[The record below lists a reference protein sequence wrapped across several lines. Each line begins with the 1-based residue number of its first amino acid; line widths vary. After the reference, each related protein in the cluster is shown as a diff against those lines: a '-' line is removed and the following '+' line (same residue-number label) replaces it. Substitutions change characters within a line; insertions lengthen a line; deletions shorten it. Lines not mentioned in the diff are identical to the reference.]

1 MRSKNRKMEK
11 TGRSATS
18 TRIEEAYQKLKE
30 MIFRQN
36 IIPGQKLIAQDLC
49 DILNMSRTPVINAL
63 YMLEREGFI
72 VSVPYRGFYVKPVD
86 IQETIELFEV
96 REALEV
102 QTVQLAIKRMEPGDI
117 EKLEAV
123 ALEHKLYIPPYY
135 DRKKIALGTYFH
147 IQIAKI
153 GRNKTLEKLLTTN
166 LEHEYLRFKLERA
179 DAARM
184 LPAVEE
190 HYQLIER
197 IKRKDTPGS
206 MRLIK
211 RHVRRSK
218 DHIIRSLQAED
229 ELNKALS
236 ERTLI

>member
-1 MRSKNRKMEK
+1 MRSKNRKMGK

-18 TRIEEAYQKLKE
+18 TRIDEAYQKLKE

-123 ALEHKLYIPPYY
+123 ALEHKLYMPPYY
-135 DRKKIALGTYFH
+135 DRQKIALGTYFH

-184 LPAVEE
+184 KPAVEE

-211 RHVRRSK
+211 RHVKRSK

-229 ELNKALS
+229 DLNKALS
-236 ERTLI
+236 ERTSI

>member
-1 MRSKNRKMEK
+1 MHSKNSNKGK
-11 TGRSATS
+11 ANRSEAS
-18 TRIEEAYQKLKE
+18 TRIDEAYQKLKV

-36 IIPGQKLIAQDLC
+36 IVPGQKLIAQDLC

-86 IQETIELFEV
+86 FQETIDLFEV

-102 QTVQLAIKRMEPGDI
+102 QTVQLAIQRMEPGDI
-117 EKLEAV
+117 EKLEAA
-123 ALEHKLYIPPYY
+123 ALEHKQYMPPYY
-135 DRKKIALGTYFH
+135 DRQKIALGTYFH

-153 GRNKTLEKLLTTN
+153 ARNKTLEKLLTTN

-179 DAARM
+179 DIDRM
-184 LPAVEE
+184 EPAVAE
-190 HYQLIER
+190 HYKLIER
-197 IKRKDTPGS
+197 INKKDKPGS

-211 RHVRRSK
+211 RHVQRSK
-218 DHIIRSLQAED
+218 DHIIRLLQAD
-229 ELNKALS
+229 EELTKALS
-236 ERTLI
+236 ERP

>member
-123 ALEHKLYIPPYY
+123 ALEHKLYMPPYY
-135 DRKKIALGTYFH
+135 DRQKIALGTYFH

-184 LPAVEE
+184 MPAVEE

-197 IKRKDTPGS
+197 IKRKDAPGT

-211 RHVRRSK
+211 RHVQRSK
-218 DHIIRSLQAED
+218 DHVIRSLQAED

>member
-1 MRSKNRKMEK
+1 MHSKNSNRGKAD
-11 TGRSATS
+11 RSEDS
-18 TRIEEAYQKLKE
+18 TRLDEAYQKLKE

-36 IIPGQKLIAQDLC
+36 IIPGQKLIARDLC

-63 YMLEREGFI
+63 YMLEREGFV

-102 QTVQLAIKRMEPGDI
+102 QSVQLAIKRMEPGDI
-117 EKLEAV
+117 EKLEAA
-123 ALEHKLYIPPYY
+123 ALEHKQYMPTYY
-135 DRKKIALGTYFH
+135 DRQKIALGTYFH

-166 LEHEYLRFKLERA
+166 LEHEYLRFRLERA
-179 DAARM
+179 DTARM
-184 LPAVEE
+184 EPAVEE
-190 HYQLIER
+190 HYELIER
-197 IKRKDTPGS
+197 IKGS
-206 MRLIK
+206 DRTGSIRLIK
-211 RHVRRSK
+211 RHVQSSK

-236 ERTLI
+236 ERVS

>member
-1 MRSKNRKMEK
+1 MSSKNRKMGK

-18 TRIEEAYQKLKE
+18 TRIDEAYQKLKE

-117 EKLEAV
+117 EKLGAV
-123 ALEHKLYIPPYY
+123 ALEHKLYMPPYY
-135 DRKKIALGTYFH
+135 DRQKIALGTYFH

-184 LPAVEE
+184 KPAVEE

-211 RHVRRSK
+211 RHVQRSK
-218 DHIIRSLQAED
+218 DHIIRSMQAED
-229 ELNKALS
+229 DLNKALS
-236 ERTLI
+236 ERTSI

>member
-1 MRSKNRKMEK
+1 MRNRNRKMGN

-18 TRIEEAYQKLKE
+18 TRIDEAYRKLKV

-102 QTVQLAIKRMEPGDI
+102 QSVQLAIKRMESGDI

-123 ALEHKLYIPPYY
+123 ALEHKLYMPPYY
-135 DRKKIALGTYFH
+135 DRQKIALGTYFH

-153 GRNKTLEKLLTTN
+153 GRNRTLKRLLTTN

-179 DAARM
+179 DTARM
-184 LPAVEE
+184 KPAVEE

-197 IKRKDTPGS
+197 IKRVDTPGS
-206 MRLIK
+206 IRLIK
-211 RHVRRSK
+211 RHVQRSK

-229 ELNKALS
+229 ELIKALS
-236 ERTLI
+236 ER

>member
-1 MRSKNRKMEK
+1 MGKL
-11 TGRSATS
+11 GRRATS
-18 TRIEEAYQKLKE
+18 TRIDEAYHKLKE

-86 IQETIELFEV
+86 LQETIELFEV

-117 EKLEAV
+117 EKLETV
-123 ALEHKLYIPPYY
+123 ALEHKLYMPPYY
-135 DRKKIALGTYFH
+135 DRQKIALGTYFH

-184 LPAVEE
+184 MPAVEE

-211 RHVRRSK
+211 RHVQRSK

-229 ELNKALS
+229 DLNKALS
-236 ERTLI
+236 ERTSI

>member
-1 MRSKNRKMEK
+1 VHNKNRNRGKAD
-11 TGRSATS
+11 RSEAS
-18 TRIEEAYQKLKE
+18 TRIDEAYQKLKE

-36 IIPGQKLIAQDLC
+36 IIPGQKLIARDLC
-49 DILNMSRTPVINAL
+49 DILNMSRTPIINAL

-102 QTVQLAIKRMEPGDI
+102 QTVQLAIKRVEPGDI
-117 EKLEAV
+117 EKLEAA
-123 ALEHKLYIPPYY
+123 ALEHKSYMPPYY
-135 DRKKIALGTYFH
+135 DRQKIALGTYFH

-153 GRNKTLEKLLTTN
+153 ARNRTLEKLLTTN
-166 LEHEYLRFKLERA
+166 LEHEYLRFKLERLDIA
-179 DAARM
+179 GM
-184 LPAVEE
+184 EPAVEE

-197 IKRKDTPGS
+197 IKRKDKPGS

-211 RHVRRSK
+211 RHVQRSK
-218 DHIIRSLQAED
+218 DHIIHLLQAED
-229 ELNKALS
+229 ERNRVLS
-236 ERTLI
+236 ERVS

>member
-1 MRSKNRKMEK
+1 MSSKNRKMGK

-18 TRIEEAYQKLKE
+18 TRIDEAYQKLKE

-86 IQETIELFEV
+86 LQETIELFEV

-123 ALEHKLYIPPYY
+123 ALEHKLYMPPYY
-135 DRKKIALGTYFH
+135 DRQKIALGTYFH

-153 GRNKTLEKLLTTN
+153 GRNKTLEKLLTIN

-184 LPAVEE
+184 KPAVEE

-197 IKRKDTPGS
+197 IRRKDAPGS
-206 MRLIK
+206 MRLII
-211 RHVRRSK
+211 RHVQRSK
-218 DHIIRSLQAED
+218 DHVIRSLQAED

-236 ERTLI
+236 ER